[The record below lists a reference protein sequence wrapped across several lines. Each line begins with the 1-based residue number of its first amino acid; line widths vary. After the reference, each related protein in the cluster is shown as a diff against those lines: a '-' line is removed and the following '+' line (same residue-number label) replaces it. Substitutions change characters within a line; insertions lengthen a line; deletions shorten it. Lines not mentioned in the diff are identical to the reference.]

1 MVFFLG
7 LFTLIQLSGFIV
19 TRGLSERDAHN
30 RVAESLAIAGGVLE
44 QQLIDRDARLLESG
58 RLLAGDFAFKS
69 AWSTRDAPTILSML
83 DNHRNRIG
91 ADWMSLIDLDDRVV
105 ADTLLQEVSG
115 TLFDH
120 PEFIDHAYDS
130 DQGEASGILFFED
143 RVLQVIILP
152 LMAPLHDAWIL
163 IGFELD
169 DAFVS
174 RLQSFVR
181 ADISLIR
188 IDQQPAVIYASTL
201 PPLLQSALSNS
212 LHHQI
217 PFTSEAQHITM
228 QNKQYLSLALRL
240 DAENNIPLLALMQ
253 RDMDEILSPYRQLQH
268 LLGLLFLAGV
278 LATAIGTAILA
289 RGVAGPLRK
298 LVLSTERISAGDYQQ
313 QVKADRKDELGQLTT
328 AFNTMAKGLAE
339 RDKVRDLLGKV
350 VSPEIAEELLSR
362 DITLGG
368 EDREV
373 TILFADCHGF
383 TSFSEGLAPR
393 EVLEELNKT
402 LTRLTELI
410 EAEAGVVDKYI
421 GDAIMALYG
430 APLEQP
436 DAASRA
442 VAAAL
447 AMVTAM
453 QNNNTRLQVG
463 IGINSGLVVAGNM
476 GSNSRMNYSVIGD
489 NVNLASRLEALTRY
503 YGVPILVSDQ
513 TRTLAPEFSY
523 REIDRVQ
530 VKGRRQAVSIYEP
543 LPAYSADELL
553 QQHQQALELYR
564 NQSFETALACFESLS
579 VIWPGKLYTVYQ
591 ARCRHFIACP
601 PEPGWNG
608 IARFEGKT
616 EA

>member
-1 MVFFLG
+1 M
-7 LFTLIQLSGFIV
+7 
-19 TRGLSERDAHN
+19 
-30 RVAESLAIAGGVLE
+30 
-44 QQLIDRDARLLESG
+44 ESG

-83 DNHRNRIG
+83 ENHRNRIG

-105 ADTLLQEVSG
+105 ADTLRQDVSG

-120 PEFIDHAYDS
+120 PEFINHAYDS
-130 DQGEASGILFFED
+130 DRGEASGILFIED

-152 LMAPLHDAWIL
+152 LMLPLHDAWIL

-169 DAFVS
+169 DAFVA
-174 RLQSFVR
+174 RLQSFVH

-188 IDQQPAVIYASTL
+188 TDQQPAVIYASTL
-201 PPLLQSALSNS
+201 SPALQSTLGNS
-212 LHHQI
+212 LSQQRLSTTDPRLI
-217 PFTSEAQHITM
+217 RVNDQQF
-228 QNKQYLSLALRL
+228 LSLALML
-240 DAENNIPLLALMQ
+240 DAENTIPLYALMQ
-253 RDMDEILSPYRQLQH
+253 RDMEEILRPYRQLQH

-289 RGVAGPLRK
+289 RGITGPLRK
-298 LVLSTERISAGDYQQ
+298 LVLSTQHISAGDYQQ
-313 QVKADRKDELGQLTT
+313 HIQADRKDELGQLTS

-350 VSPEIAEELLSR
+350 VSPEIAEELLR
-362 DITLGG
+362 REITLGG

-383 TSFSEGLAPR
+383 TSFSEGQAPR
-393 EVLEELNKT
+393 EVLEHLNQT
-402 LTRLTELI
+402 LTLLTQLI
-410 EAEAGVVDKYI
+410 EAESGVVDKYI

-430 APLEQP
+430 APVEQP
-436 DAASRA
+436 DAASKA
-442 VAAAL
+442 VSAALSMVAAMQKSDAL
-447 AMVTAM
+447 
-453 QNNNTRLQVG
+453 LQVG
-463 IGINSGLVVAGNM
+463 IGINSGWVVAGNM

-513 TRTLAPEFSY
+513 TRTSAPEFSY

-530 VKGRRQAVSIYEP
+530 VKGRQQAIGIYEP
-543 LPAYSADELL
+543 LPSDVSPELL
-553 QQHQQALELYR
+553 QQHQQALDLYR
-564 NQSFETALACFESLS
+564 HQLFADALVCFDSLA

-591 ARCRHFIACP
+591 ARCQHFIACP
-601 PEPGWNG
+601 PESDWNG
-608 IARFEGKT
+608 VTRF
-616 EA
+616 